1 VTNLCSPGGK
11 KERRSSQWRKH
22 NCAKENSSHLVH
34 HRGYQVLFIYHSSP
48 QIAPTFLPLSTLS
61 LRSSAHPL
69 IQNLIMSL
77 PSRTNQEDPSMQFA
91 LELDGNPALSSSP
104 TTTSFPKSK
113 IKILLLEGVSENAVQ
128 KLKAENFSV
137 RPPPLSPT
145 LSALVFTSLHL
156 RSHPLN
162 HPVIGFN
169 KFQSSIF
176 LNRWRP

>member
-1 VTNLCSPGGK
+1 MTNLCSPGGK

-77 PSRTNQEDPSMQFA
+77 PRRTNQEDPSMQFA
-91 LELDGNPALSSSP
+91 LELDGNHPALSSSP

-137 RPPPLSPT
+137 TLLPLSST
-145 LSALVFTSLHL
+145 LRSSLHL
-156 RSHPLN
+156 RPFGSPSS
-162 HPVIGFN
+162 GFN
-169 KFQSSIF
+169 KFLSSIF